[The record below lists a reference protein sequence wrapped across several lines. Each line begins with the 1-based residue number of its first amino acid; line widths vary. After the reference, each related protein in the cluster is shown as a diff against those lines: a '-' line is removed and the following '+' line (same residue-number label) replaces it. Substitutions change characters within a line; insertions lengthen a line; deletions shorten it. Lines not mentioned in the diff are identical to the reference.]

1 MFPEATALC
10 FSSERASL
18 SFPSYK
24 EGTSRLIYHIEHLLY
39 PEQTLSIGY
48 PQLTGGSISHGETES

>member
-1 MFPEATALC
+1 MSPEATALC

-18 SFPSYK
+18 NFPSYK
-24 EGTSRLIYHIEHLLY
+24 EGTSRLICHIEHLLY

-48 PQLTGGSISHGETES
+48 PQLTGGSTSHGETES